1 MADRVR
7 KAVCDGLLQ
16 VTLHGGYSNLVLRQ
30 LLKREALAGK
40 EAAFASAL
48 LYGSL
53 ERLLTLDKIIDA
65 YARPGIARL
74 SPQVV
79 AVLRVSLYQL
89 LYLESVPDYSA
100 VHEGVELVRAYGQP
114 QAAGLINGVLR
125 SVIRSRGNLFPKG
138 FATREE
144 YLEYRFSCP
153 YWIIDMLTQRY
164 GEEEAKVILAN
175 SLGAPPLF
183 VRVNPLKTDTQTL
196 AGRFREKNIAVLV
209 HTSLPNCICLMD
221 AGNIYD
227 SEEFKEGL
235 FHVQDLSS
243 QICSLAVEARPGD
256 TVLDLCAAP
265 GGKSFTMAQE
275 MENQGALYSL
285 DLYPAKVGLIRE
297 GAERLGLTAV
307 RPGQNDALEENPS
320 LPLADR
326 VLCDAPCSG
335 FGIIRRKPEIK
346 YKTREQIASLPA
358 LQAKI
363 LDSASRYVK
372 QGGRLVYSTCTLNPA
387 ENEEQAAAFLARH
400 PDFAPAPLPDTIA
413 PYKKSPEDT
422 ALTLLTNEHSDGFF
436 LQAFTRL

>member
-1 MADRVR
+1 M
-7 KAVCDGLLQ
+7 
-16 VTLHGGYSNLVLRQ
+16 
-30 LLKREALAGK
+30 
-40 EAAFASAL
+40 
-48 LYGSL
+48 
-53 ERLLTLDKIIDA
+53 
-65 YARPGIARL
+65 
-74 SPQVV
+74 
-79 AVLRVSLYQL
+79 
-89 LYLESVPDYSA
+89 
-100 VHEGVELVRAYGQP
+100 
-114 QAAGLINGVLR
+114 
-125 SVIRSRGNLFPKG
+125 
-138 FATREE
+138 
-144 YLEYRFSCP
+144 
-153 YWIIDMLTQRY
+153 
-164 GEEEAKVILAN
+164 
-175 SLGAPPLF
+175 
-183 VRVNPLKTDTQTL
+183 
-196 AGRFREKNIAVLV
+196 
-209 HTSLPNCICLMD
+209 
-221 AGNIYD
+221 
-227 SEEFKEGL
+227 
-235 FHVQDLSS
+235 
-243 QICSLAVEARPGD
+243 EARPGD

-307 RPGQNDALEENPS
+307 RPDQNDALEENPS

-400 PDFAPAPLPDTIA
+400 PDFAPAPLPGAIA

>member
-7 KAVCDGLLQ
+7 KAVCDGLMQ
-16 VTLHGGYSNLVLRQ
+16 VTIRGGYSNLVLRQ
-30 LLKREALAGK
+30 LLGRESLAGK

-48 LYGSL
+48 LYGTL
-53 ERLLTLDKIIDA
+53 ERLLTLDKIIAA
-65 YARPGIARL
+65 YARPGIAKL
-74 SPQVV
+74 SPQVLT
-79 AVLRVSLYQL
+79 VLRASLYQL
-89 LYLESVPDYSA
+89 LYMESVPDYSA
-100 VHEGVELVRAYGQP
+100 VHEGVELIRAYGQP
-114 QAAGLINGVLR
+114 QAAGLVNGVLR

-153 YWIIDMLTQRY
+153 YWIIEMLSRRY
-164 GEEEAKVILAN
+164 GEEEARVILAN

-196 AGRFREKNIAVLV
+196 AERFREKNIAVLV

-227 SEEFKEGL
+227 SEEFREGL

-243 QICSLAVEARPGD
+243 QICSLAAEARPGD

-275 MENQGALYSL
+275 MQNRGTLYSL

-297 GAERLGLTAV
+297 GAERLGLTAI
-307 RPGQNDALEENPS
+307 RPGCNDALVENPS

-346 YKTREQIASLPA
+346 YKTKEQIASLPA

-363 LDSASRYVK
+363 LDAASRYVK

-400 PDFAPAPLPDTIA
+400 PDFVKAPLPDTIA
-413 PYKKSPEDT
+413 PYKKSPDDT
-422 ALTLLTNEHSDGFF
+422 SLTLLTNEHSDGFF

>member
-7 KAVCDGLLQ
+7 RAVCDGLMQ
-16 VTLHGGYSNLVLRQ
+16 VTLHGGYSNLVLSR
-30 LLKREALAGK
+30 LLKREELTGK

-48 LYGSL
+48 LYGTL

-65 YARPGIARL
+65 YVRGGKKRL
-74 SPQVV
+74 SPSTLM
-79 AVLRVSLYQL
+79 VLRVSIYQL
-89 LYLESVPDYSA
+89 LYMESVPDYSA
-100 VHEGVELVRAYGQP
+100 VHEGVELIKSYGQP
-114 QAAGLINGVLR
+114 QAAGLVNGVLR

-144 YLEYRFSCP
+144 YLEYQFSCP
-153 YWIIDMLTQRY
+153 AWIIDMLSRHY
-164 GEEEAKVILAN
+164 GEAEAKVILAN
-175 SLGAPPLF
+175 SLGAVPLF
-183 VRVNPLKTDTQTL
+183 IRVNPLKTDTQTL
-196 AGRFREKNIAVLV
+196 AKRLREKNIAVLV
-209 HTSLPNCICLMD
+209 NTTLPNCICLMD

-275 MENQGALYSL
+275 MENRGTLYSL

-297 GAERLGLTAV
+297 GAERLGLSVV
-307 RPGQNDALEENPS
+307 RPGENDALIENPN
-320 LPLADR
+320 LPLADK

-346 YKTREQIASLPA
+346 YKTREQISALPD
-358 LQAKI
+358 LQARI
-363 LDSASRYVK
+363 LDSAARYVK
-372 QGGRLVYSTCTLNPA
+372 RGGRLVYSTCTLNPR
-387 ENEEQAAAFLARH
+387 ENEEQAEAFLARH
-400 PDFAPAPLPDTIA
+400 PDFAKAPICDRIA
-413 PYKKSPEDT
+413 PYKKTPEDSS
-422 ALTLLTNEHSDGFF
+422 LTLLTNEHSDGFF
-436 LQAFTRL
+436 LQVFTRL

>member
-7 KAVCDGLLQ
+7 RAVCDGLMQ
-16 VTLHGGYSNLVLRQ
+16 VTLHGGYSNLVLSR
-30 LLKREALAGK
+30 LLKREELTGK

-48 LYGSL
+48 LYGTL

-65 YARPGIARL
+65 YVRGGKKRL
-74 SPQVV
+74 SPSTLM
-79 AVLRVSLYQL
+79 VLRMSIYQL
-89 LYLESVPDYSA
+89 LYMESVPDYSA
-100 VHEGVELVRAYGQP
+100 VHEGVELIKSYGQP
-114 QAAGLINGVLR
+114 QAAGLVNGVLR

-144 YLEYRFSCP
+144 YLEYQFSCP
-153 YWIIDMLTQRY
+153 AWIIDMLSRRY
-164 GEEEAKVILAN
+164 GEAEAKVILAN
-175 SLGAPPLF
+175 SLGAVPLF
-183 VRVNPLKTDTQTL
+183 IRVNPLKTDTQTL
-196 AGRFREKNIAVLV
+196 AKRLREKNIAVLV
-209 HTSLPNCICLMD
+209 NTTLPNCICLMD

-275 MENQGALYSL
+275 MENRGTLYSL

-297 GAERLGLTAV
+297 GAERLGLSVV
-307 RPGQNDALEENPS
+307 RPGENDALIENPN
-320 LPLADR
+320 LPLADK

-346 YKTREQIASLPA
+346 YKTREQISVLPD
-358 LQAKI
+358 LQARI
-363 LDSASRYVK
+363 LDSAARYVK
-372 QGGRLVYSTCTLNPA
+372 RGGRLVYSTCTLNPR
-387 ENEEQAAAFLARH
+387 ENEEQAEAFLARH
-400 PDFAPAPLPDTIA
+400 PDFAKAPICDRIA
-413 PYKKSPEDT
+413 PYKKTPEDSS
-422 ALTLLTNEHSDGFF
+422 LTLLTNEHSDGFF
-436 LQAFTRL
+436 LQVFTRL